1 MILPTARALEGKL
14 KETLVLW
21 TASNG
26 ISGTTSIAS
35 VYRGYFENGR
45 RYQSLRDEEYFL
57 PTDEK
62 QWESMEA

>member
-1 MILPTARALEGKL
+1 MILPTAKASKGELKALCIISMN
-14 KETLVLW
+14 
-21 TASNG
+21 SNQF
-26 ISGTTSIAS
+26 SETTSIAS
-35 VYRGYFENGR
+35 VYKGYFENGR